1 MLKLNEIASE
11 LRALLLP
18 EFLTVRISAGRD
30 SGQVGFELQSMHPD
44 RLPGVI
50 VAFDRF
56 GMTDGGVVRE
66 SRFSLILVDRFIAG
80 NEAKALSLFEG
91 CERLCG
97 LFPPHGRE
105 RRGVTFFPAGCTA
118 AEGGGEYACMI
129 FEVLAKQGIQ

>member
-11 LRALLLP
+11 LRTLLLP
-18 EFLTVRISAGRD
+18 EFLTVRIASGRD
-30 SGQVGFELQSMHPD
+30 PGQVGFELQAMHPD

-80 NEAKALSLFEG
+80 NEAKALSLFAG
-91 CERLCG
+91 CERLYG
-97 LFPPHGRE
+97 LFPPHGCGRN
-105 RRGVTFFPAGCTA
+105 GVTFFPAGCAA
-118 AEGGGEYACMI
+118 AESGGEYACMI
-129 FEVLAKQGIQ
+129 FEIIAKQGIQ